1 MGLKSQNPT
10 KQPLISKSGAFQSK
24 GNGTECSPV
33 SKWVRR
39 RPMDPDIFLKLLVAE
54 KMYITEILLISFIF
68 LIR

>member
-24 GNGTECSPV
+24 RNGTECSPV

-39 RPMDPDIFLKLLVAE
+39 PPMDPDIFLKLLVAE
-54 KMYITEILLISFIF
+54 KNVYHRNSPN
-68 LIR
+68 